1 MPEQPVYIDTYS
13 PCPACGLRKATI
25 CQELNNVGIGHVV
38 TCWCGARSRVM
49 PTEEEAVIAWEGMPR
64 DGVWTPDMPTERG
77 WRWMRTP
84 YFFSPVVVY
93 VIPVDA
99 ENVELRYY
107 DPYRQGFTQFN
118 ARKGENVQWSSRI
131 VRLPAEV
138 HEITREDVQADLELQ
153 RVRLDDDKM
162 SVLRQGWTALLTS
175 AAREALVREGI
186 QSIKIDRS

>member
-1 MPEQPVYIDTYS
+1 MPNKPEYTEKYS

-25 CQELNNVGIGHVV
+25 LEELNNVGVGRAVV
-38 TCWCGARSRVM
+38 CWCGARGRVM
-49 PTEEEAVIAWEGMPR
+49 PTEEEAVIAWENMPR
-64 DGVWTPDMPTERG
+64 NDVWTRDMPTERG

-99 ENVELRYY
+99 ENAEIHYY
-107 DPYRQGFTQFN
+107 DPYRQGFTKFSV
-118 ARKGENVQWSSRI
+118 RKGENVQWSSRI
-131 VRLPAEV
+131 VRLPAEP
-138 HEITREDVQADLELQ
+138 HEITREDVQADLDLQ

-162 SVLRQGWTALLTS
+162 TVLRKEWTALLTS

-186 QSIKIDRS
+186 QSIEINRS